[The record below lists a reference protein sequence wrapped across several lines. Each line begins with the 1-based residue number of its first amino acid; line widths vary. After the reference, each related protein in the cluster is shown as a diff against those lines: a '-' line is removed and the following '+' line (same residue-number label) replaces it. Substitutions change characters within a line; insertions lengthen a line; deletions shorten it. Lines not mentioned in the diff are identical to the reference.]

1 MEKSEFLK
9 HFIVGNEEFVYF
21 QLFEKQLQ
29 EKDFVK
35 VFSKSFSY
43 FKFTFLTKGVVR
55 ILKFVEELFD
65 SETKTIN
72 ELVNSV
78 KAEDVDD
85 ATKIAKEKSNAL
97 KIKDSAIRIKLE
109 IAKLQNDIIKH
120 KGDAESAINERS
132 GGNITLD
139 DFSKVRDM
147 LKKNAN
153 NNEIEED

>member
-1 MEKSEFLK
+1 LPRKK
-9 HFIVGNEEFVYF
+9 
-21 QLFEKQLQ
+21 KQEITVNDVDSLSGLMQ
-29 EKDFVK
+29 ETYNDACAN
-35 VFSKSFSY
+35 
-43 FKFTFLTKGVVR
+43 
-55 ILKFVEELFD
+55 IND
-65 SETKTIN
+65 AQKTIN

-120 KGDAESAINERS
+120 KGDAESVINERS

-139 DFSKVRDM
+139 DFSKVREM
-147 LKKNAN
+147 IKKGAN
-153 NNEIEED
+153 NKNDSDEE